1 LVNVVKG
8 PLCRHEVHA
17 LHPVPYLENP
27 LWGSHSAS

>member
-27 LWGSHSAS
+27 L